1 MILQF
6 NFVTF
11 SLQFFECLW
20 FHLNAVHTHSSLLMV
35 VQSNLTSLHI
45 RLHLGLDNLTPL
57 YILHDVSY
65 ILHPFKSLHIRL
77 HLGLE
82 LTGMQY
88 YTYIVHAIFLPLSL
102 MLLYILHIPINLGF
116 DLTQNQ
122 FWDKRCKLPWLGP
135 RCVCR
140 PDEQTNRIRVWP
152 NLWMKWWN

>member
-1 MILQF
+1 
-6 NFVTF
+6 
-11 SLQFFECLW
+11 
-20 FHLNAVHTHSSLLMV
+20 MV
-35 VQSNLTSLHI
+35 SFACSAHPLKPFDGRAVQSYTPLSLHI
-45 RLHLGLDNLTPL
+45 RLQLGLDNLTPL

-122 FWDKRCKLPWLGP
+122 FWDKRCKLPWGQD
-135 RCVCR
+135 VCAVR
-140 PDEQTNRIRVWP
+140 TNRLTESEFDRTFG
-152 NLWMKWWN
+152 

>member
-1 MILQF
+1 M
-6 NFVTF
+6 V
-11 SLQFFECLW
+11 SFECSAHPLKP
-20 FHLNAVHTHSSLLMV
+20 FDGRA
-35 VQSNLTSLHI
+35 VQSYTPLSLHI

-102 MLLYILHIPINLGF
+102 INAPLH
-116 DLTQNQ
+116 LTYSNK
-122 FWDKRCKLPWLGP
+122 F
-135 RCVCR
+135 
-140 PDEQTNRIRVWP
+140 RIRSHTKSILGQKV
-152 NLWMKWWN
+152 